1 MGALAKSDA
10 ISRWSAEF
18 VESSLEQA
26 YRSYMQ
32 PLIARQLRVVLKVWA
47 ALLLTFGLLD
57 LEALG
62 WTTDFYILAACRVLQ
77 AIFLLSFSVILHR
90 RPQLAPS
97 GVMVTLLEI
106 VGMLLFL
113 PIYFLRPDIAVLIV
127 VVVAGML
134 LSMFLFVP
142 NRLKLTLLAA
152 FICQALIML
161 AIAWKGAELDQ
172 IIGALFLTTLPIVV
186 GFFAAQ
192 QLHTLQ
198 RRQFAMFREAERA
211 NQELRREM
219 ERRQVLEAEL
229 KRQAT
234 TDPLTGLLNRRQY
247 EIIFHRERERCRR
260 QGVSMCL
267 AMADLDFFKKLNDE
281 LGHDA
286 GDIALQHVAKLFKT
300 QLRDGDVV
308 GRFGGE
314 EFIMLLP
321 DTDIANAWCVIE
333 RLRVTLENT
342 PAILNGVPRTIT
354 ATFSVSEVWDHEKDI
369 VETLRRVDGGLYA
382 GKRAGRNRVMQ
393 V

>member
-1 MGALAKSDA
+1 MSALTESYG
-10 ISRWSAEF
+10 ISKWTAEF
-18 VESSLEQA
+18 VEPAMEQA

-32 PLIARQLRVVLKVWA
+32 PLIARHLRVVLKVWA
-47 ALLLTFGLLD
+47 ALLLVFGLLD

-62 WTTDFYILAACRVLQ
+62 WTPEFYILAGSRVLQ
-77 AIFLLSFSVILHR
+77 AIFLLSFVVVLR
-90 RPQLAPS
+90 GRPQLAPS
-97 GVMVTLLEI
+97 GVVVTALEI
-106 VGMLLFL
+106 IGMLLFL
-113 PIYFLRPDIAVLIV
+113 PIYFLRPDIAVLTV

-152 FICQALIML
+152 FTCQALIML
-161 AIAWKGAELDQ
+161 SIAWKGAEMDQ
-172 IIGALFLTTLPIVV
+172 VVGALFLTTLPIVV

-198 RRQFAMFREAERA
+198 RRQFAMFRAAEHA
-211 NQELRREM
+211 NQELRREV
-219 ERRQVLEAEL
+219 EQRQVLEAEL

-234 TDPLTGLLNRRQY
+234 TDPLTGLFNRRQY
-247 EIIFHRERERCRR
+247 EMLFRRERERCRR

>member
-1 MGALAKSDA
+1 MGALTKSDA

-32 PLIARQLRVVLKVWA
+32 PLIARHLRVVLKVWA

-77 AIFLLSFSVILHR
+77 AIFLLSFSVILLR

-113 PIYFLRPDIAVLIV
+113 PIYFLRPDIAVLTV

-161 AIAWKGAELDQ
+161 AIAWKGAELDR

-211 NQELRREM
+211 NQALRREM

-247 EIIFHRERERCRR
+247 EILFHRERERCRR